1 MLTIGASTTKDA
13 VALSGVEWGTS
24 VLTGRLGGVVVDI
37 LGVVDW
43 FGSVGTCAGS
53 SAPSLCGSV
62 CASNVGDP
70 LATPLP
76 LPFPL
81 PSPPGISPTA
91 SKMLSTAFSS
101 VTLLDTFGWCC
112 CIGGVSVKAGSWVI
126 CVVGAGP

>member
-1 MLTIGASTTKDA
+1 LLTIGASTTKDA

-43 FGSVGTCAGS
+43 FGSVGACAGS
-53 SAPSLCGSV
+53 SAPSLCESV
-62 CASNVGDP
+62 CAPNVGDP

-81 PSPPGISPTA
+81 PSPAPLPLPVLCLPIGCCRGRDT
-91 SKMLSTAFSS
+91 SS
-101 VTLLDTFGWCC
+101 DCC
-112 CIGGVSVKAGSWVI
+112 GLGGCSFVGVGSRAA
-126 CVVGAGP
+126 CAVGSGS